1 GLRNGIRRVA
11 DARIAARDD
20 RPWPALRCPDLS
32 VDPRE
37 EPGGGRVLGH
47 HPRRRRGAR
56 APRLAIAPDVPA
68 PPAMYG
74 TRLSTATKLTKQGK
88 TGKEIWSRFVF
99 RVFRAFVSLVASS
112 EVGRATTVSSTRRS
126 GSRPCTGPLR
136 SRNR

>member
-1 GLRNGIRRVA
+1 EGSPGVRLCVATAGFSVARNLGGEPQPQPRPVQRRDAGLRNGIRRVA

-74 TRLSTATKLTKQGK
+74 TWFPAAPRN
-88 TGKEIWSRFVF
+88 
-99 RVFRAFVSLVASS
+99 
-112 EVGRATTVSSTRRS
+112 
-126 GSRPCTGPLR
+126 
-136 SRNR
+136 SRNSEGHETRFGFE